1 MKSSGSPSC
10 PSVLS
15 MGSLYNLF
23 CELSTKGGVSHL
35 LRCLAQ
41 SLPTTFCLLG
51 RNVKKGEQGN
61 TSKRKMLTKQF
72 QEENISREQTSDDDD
87 PEKQVTLQF
96 FKKQNRFY
104 LWLRTVKEITKSW
117 LFTESICFLKHSL
130 HAHED
135 GRGHFAINQL

>member
-1 MKSSGSPSC
+1 M
-10 PSVLS
+10 
-15 MGSLYNLF
+15 
-23 CELSTKGGVSHL
+23 
-35 LRCLAQ
+35 
-41 SLPTTFCLLG
+41 
-51 RNVKKGEQGN
+51 
-61 TSKRKMLTKQF
+61 SKRKMLTKQF
-72 QEENISREQTSDDDD
+72 QEENISGEQTSDDDD

-96 FKKQNRFY
+96 FKKQNQFY